1 MTPIPLLIGV
11 SACLGAVFATACML
25 VGWIMDAKDEKKRV
39 ARARDDAYQ
48 DGFHDGF
55 EAGRE
60 WRFRTMVM
68 ARRELRE
75 LRETLER
82 IESETEQTEVH

>member
-25 VGWIMDAKDEKKRV
+25 VGWIMDAKDEKKRT
-39 ARARDDAYQ
+39 ARVKEEAFK
-48 DGFHDGF
+48 DGFSEGF

-60 WRFRTMVM
+60 WRFRTMVV
-68 ARRELRE
+68 AKRELKELRE
-75 LRETLER
+75 MLER
-82 IESETEQTEVH
+82 LEGSTDGDEV

>member
-25 VGWIMDAKDEKKRV
+25 VGWIMDAKDEKKRIAKV
-39 ARARDDAYQ
+39 KEEAHQA
-48 DGFHDGF
+48 GFHDGF

-60 WRFRTMVM
+60 WRFRTMVI
-68 ARRELRE
+68 AKRELRE
-75 LRETLER
+75 LREVLEK
-82 IESETEQTEVH
+82 IENESEVQM

>member
-25 VGWIMDAKDEKKRV
+25 VGWIMDAKDEKKRI
-39 ARARDDAYQ
+39 ARVKEEAYRS
-48 DGFHDGF
+48 GHYDGF

-60 WRFRTMVM
+60 WRFRTMVI

-75 LRETLER
+75 LRETLDKLEA
-82 IESETEQTEVH
+82 ETNGDS

>member
-25 VGWIMDAKDEKKRV
+25 MGWIMDAKDEKKRT
-39 ARARDDAYQ
+39 ARVKEEAFK
-48 DGFHDGF
+48 DGFSEGF

-60 WRFRTMVM
+60 WRFRTMVI
-68 ARRELRE
+68 AKRELKELRE
-75 LRETLER
+75 VLEK
-82 IESETEQTEVH
+82 IENESEVQM

>member
-25 VGWIMDAKDEKKRV
+25 VGWIMDAKDEKKRIAKV
-39 ARARDDAYQ
+39 KEEAYQ
-48 DGFHDGF
+48 NGHHDGF

-68 ARRELRE
+68 AKRELRE

-82 IESETEQTEVH
+82 IENDTN

>member
-25 VGWIMDAKDEKKRV
+25 IGWILDAKDEKKRIAK
-39 ARARDDAYQ
+39 AREEAEQ
-48 DGFHDGF
+48 VGFHNGF

-68 ARRELRE
+68 AKRELRE
-75 LRETLER
+75 LRETLEK
-82 IESETEQTEVH
+82 IENESEVQM

>member
-25 VGWIMDAKDEKKRV
+25 MGWIMDAKDEKKRI
-39 ARARDDAYQ
+39 AKATEEAYRS
-48 DGFHDGF
+48 GHHDGF

-60 WRFRTMVM
+60 WRFRTMVI
-68 ARRELRE
+68 AKRELRE
-75 LRETLER
+75 LRETLEKL
-82 IESETEQTEVH
+82 EAETNGDS

>member
-25 VGWIMDAKDEKKRV
+25 VGWILDAKDEKRRIAK
-39 ARARDDAYQ
+39 ATEEAHQA
-48 DGFHDGF
+48 GFHDGF

-68 ARRELRE
+68 ARRELKE
-75 LRETLER
+75 LRETLDKLEA
-82 IESETEQTEVH
+82 ETNGDS

>member
-25 VGWIMDAKDEKKRV
+25 VGWIMDARDEKKRIAKV
-39 ARARDDAYQ
+39 KDEAWREGY
-48 DGFHDGF
+48 HDGF
-55 EAGRE
+55 DAGRE

-68 ARRELRE
+68 AKRELRE
-75 LRETLER
+75 LREVLEKL
-82 IESETEQTEVH
+82 EAETDGNS

>member
-25 VGWIMDAKDEKKRV
+25 VGWILDAKDEKTRIAKV
-39 ARARDDAYQ
+39 KEESYQ
-48 DGFHDGF
+48 DGFYEGF
-55 EAGRE
+55 DAGRE

-68 ARRELRE
+68 ARRELKE
-75 LRETLER
+75 LRETLEKL
-82 IESETEQTEVH
+82 EAETNGDS

>member
-25 VGWIMDAKDEKKRV
+25 MGWILDAKDEKKRT
-39 ARARDDAYQ
+39 ARVKEEAFK
-48 DGFHDGF
+48 DGFSEGF
-55 EAGRE
+55 DAGRE

-68 ARRELRE
+68 AKRELRE
-75 LRETLER
+75 LREALEKL
-82 IESETEQTEVH
+82 EAETNGDS